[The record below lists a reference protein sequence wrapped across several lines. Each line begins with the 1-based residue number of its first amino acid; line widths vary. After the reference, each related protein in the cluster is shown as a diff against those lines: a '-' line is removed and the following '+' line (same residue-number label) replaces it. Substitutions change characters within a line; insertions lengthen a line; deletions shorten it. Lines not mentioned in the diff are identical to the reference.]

1 MRLPIPTVPSHTA
14 VRCLLA
20 LAAFLAASAASAP
33 PLRAQGGGGVLRGS
47 VVDEA
52 SGAPVPEARVVVDD
66 RAGAHADRLGRFRIS
81 GIGPGP
87 HSIRVERLGYGTA
100 NLEMM
105 LGDSIELTVSLQAEA
120 QPLPA
125 VTVTAPGPLPQL
137 PLGMGDFRLRR
148 TQNAGGGRFYTRV
161 ELNAIGRTTLVNVL
175 RRMPGARIIHARTTM
190 GDYLAT
196 GETNGPHTM
205 ISPRPCYAQVVVN
218 GVPVFTPG
226 RGGDPPNL
234 NDFDLNDLEGI
245 EYYSQA
251 SSTPSEFRNQDVTC
265 GTLLLWMRAAPA
277 DRPR

>member
-1 MRLPIPTVPSHTA
+1 MRLPIPNVPSQTA
-14 VRCLLA
+14 VRRILA
-20 LAAFLAASAASAP
+20 LAAVLAASAAGAP
-33 PLRAQGGGGVLRGS
+33 PLRAQGGGGVLRGH
-47 VVDEA
+47 VVDEV

-66 RAGAHADRLGRFRIS
+66 RAGAVADGKGRFRIS

-105 LGDSIELTVSLQAEA
+105 LGDSIELTVSLQTDA
-120 QPLPA
+120 QPLPT
-125 VTVTAPGPLPQL
+125 VTVTAPGPRSQL
-137 PLGMGDFRLRR
+137 PVGMREFHLRR

-161 ELNAIGRTTLVNVL
+161 ELDAIGRTTLVNLL
-175 RRMPGARIIHARTTM
+175 RRMPGTRILHARTTM

-196 GETNGPHTM
+196 GETDGPHTM
-205 ISPRPCYAQVVVN
+205 LRPGPCYAQVVVN

-251 SSTPSEFRNQDVTC
+251 SSTPSEFRSQDVTC